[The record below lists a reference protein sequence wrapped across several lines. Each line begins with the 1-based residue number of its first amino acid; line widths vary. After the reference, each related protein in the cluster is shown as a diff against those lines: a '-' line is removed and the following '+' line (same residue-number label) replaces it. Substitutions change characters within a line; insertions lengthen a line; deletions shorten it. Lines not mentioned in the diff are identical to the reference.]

1 MEAIVRTT
9 YGPAEVLRLEEI
21 DKPIPAE
28 KEVLI
33 RVRAASVNPYDW
45 HIMRGTPRFIRVFF
59 GLRRPKTPRLG
70 ADLAGEVE
78 SVGASV
84 SQFKPGDAVFGTCRG
99 AFAEYAC
106 APESTIAL
114 KSENVTFEHAAAVP
128 IAGLTALQGL
138 RDTAHLQ
145 QGQRVLINGAAG
157 GVGTFAVQIAKSF
170 GAEVTGVCSTRNV
183 EMVRSIGADH
193 VIDYST
199 GADFTRSGQQYDVLF
214 DGVGI
219 HSLSDCCRVLTPRGI
234 YVGVGGGG
242 PEVGS
247 FTLIA
252 GMIQKP
258 ILSLFVKQK
267 LLGLHAKVKHEDLAI
282 LGDMINAGKI
292 TPVIDRRFTLSELPD
307 AIRYVETGHARG
319 KVVIILE

>member
-1 MEAIVRTT
+1 MKAIIRRT
-9 YGPAEVLRLEEI
+9 YGPADVLRLEEI
-21 DKPIPAE
+21 DKPSPAA

-45 HIMRGTPRFIRVFF
+45 HFMRGTPHFIRLFI
-59 GLRRPKTPRLG
+59 GLRRPKSPQLG
-70 ADLAGEVE
+70 ADVSGEVQA
-78 SVGASV
+78 VGSSAT
-84 SQFKPGDAVFGTCRG
+84 QFKPGDVVFGTAPG

-114 KSENVTFEHAAAVP
+114 KPGNVTFEHAAAVP
-128 IAGLTALQGL
+128 IAGFTALQGL
-138 RDTAHLQ
+138 RNTAHLK

-170 GAEVTGVCSTRNV
+170 GAEVTGVCSTRNI
-183 EMVRSIGADH
+183 EMVRSIGADN
-193 VIDYST
+193 VIDYT
-199 GADFTRSGQQYDVLF
+199 RADFTRSGQQYDVLF
-214 DGVGI
+214 DCVGI
-219 HSLSDCCRVLTPRGI
+219 RSLSECRRVLTRTGI

-247 FTLIA
+247 FALIA
-252 GMIQKP
+252 GMIKKP
-258 ILSLFVKQK
+258 VLSLFVKQK
-267 LLGLHAKVKHEDLAI
+267 LLGLHAKANREDLAI

-292 TPVIDRRFTLSELPD
+292 TPVIDRRFRLTEVPD
-307 AIRYVETGHARG
+307 AIRYLETGHARG